1 MKKLCKTA
9 VCALL
14 TLALLCALCVLP
26 ASAAGSPLQYKVTEY
41 GYAMVT
47 GCDPSASGT
56 VKIPAKVTIDGKSC
70 DVKFVGEK
78 AFANCTGISE
88 IVIPEGVTQIGS
100 KAFEN
105 CTSLRTVDMPK
116 SLNNCQ
122 YDAFQG
128 CENVMVNCYSSNYQ
142 FFAVYGLSQNIQVNV
157 LDKQRTPEE
166 TKNINAFGDFIKRI
180 LQIIFSWFG
189 IELYK

>member
-1 MKKLCKTA
+1 
-9 VCALL
+9 
-14 TLALLCALCVLP
+14 
-26 ASAAGSPLQYKVTEY
+26 
-41 GYAMVT
+41 
-47 GCDPSASGT
+47 
-56 VKIPAKVTIDGKSC
+56 
-70 DVKFVGEK
+70 
-78 AFANCTGISE
+78 
-88 IVIPEGVTQIGS
+88 
-100 KAFEN
+100 
-105 CTSLRTVDMPK
+105 MPK

-122 YDAFQG
+122 YDAFLG